1 MAEQEGL
8 SVIAIRIGWFQPH
21 SSAQRESG
29 IQMIDSW
36 VSRRDPH
43 QLLKRCIDVE
53 NLQFAIFH
61 SLSNNQFKRLDISD
75 AQPLLGYEPL
85 DDLMREQPKLK
96 ELNLRERLAETD
108 ADVQSGIRD
117 NL

>member
-1 MAEQEGL
+1 MADQEGL
-8 SVIAIRIGWFQPH
+8 SVITIRIGWFQPH

-36 VSRRDPH
+36 VSRRDLH
-43 QLLKRCIDVE
+43 QLIERSIDVE

-61 SLSNNQFKRLDISD
+61 GLSNNQFKRLDISD
-75 AQPLLGYEPL
+75 AQMLLGYAPL
-85 DDLMREQPKLK
+85 DDLMREQPELK

-108 ADVQSGIRD
+108 THVQSGIRD
-117 NL
+117 DL